1 MSQTKFGA
9 QLNELIELCHLTRH

>member
-9 QLNELIELCHLTRH
+9 QLNELIELCYLTRH